1 MCDMIFLLYSRCVLL
16 AVRRL
21 APFSLGGE
29 NFLPP
34 FLWKGGD
41 GMVTYAELFQYT
53 LVIIGIVALVIQC
66 GKK

>member
-1 MCDMIFLLYSRCVLL
+1 MWSAGLQ
-16 AVRRL
+16 AVS
-21 APFSLGGE
+21 PFFIGGE

-34 FLWKGGD
+34 FLGKGGD

-53 LVIIGIVALVIQC
+53 LVIISIVALVIQC

>member
-1 MCDMIFLLYSRCVLL
+1 MIFLLYSRCDLL
-16 AVRRL
+16 ACRRL
-21 APFSLGGE
+21 APVFLGARTFCPHSLG
-29 NFLPP
+29 
-34 FLWKGGD
+34 KGGD